1 MSAATAASTASS
13 VGEDDDVGD
22 GSVPKPA
29 YSWDNEFEPDP
40 QDVEKYFEPTERENM
55 LRGGSL
61 RGELKRRKFVECM
74 EAGLTIKDACA
85 EVGWTTNTYE
95 RMRARWPKWRTQL
108 DMIKLARVQMG
119 HLAHQDH
126 YTGGFGQ
133 FRKIFFSHDSP
144 GFHLDIIR
152 HLEHGTPG
160 SVTMILLPPEHGK
173 TTCIEDFC
181 NYKLGL
187 DPTFRITVG
196 SEGQPH
202 ARKILRRVK
211 SRMETPSAYVNRYGP
226 FAPVTGEDRKSRQP
240 WGADFFDVYKKQDH
254 DERDFSM
261 VALGWRSAIAGTR
274 TDLMIVDDIQS
285 RKSLSQ
291 SQEMFDVFR
300 QDWLSRPGAKG
311 RTVVLGTR
319 VGPGDFYELLLDNDL
334 VDNLVCIPAI
344 NAEGEYLWPERYS
357 DAEYKKMRK
366 NVGEEA
372 WWRNYMQQPRVAG
385 DQCFLGEYIDSCKNE
400 YKKVGDWNVEDGI
413 TVLSLDPALG
423 GGNSLTVTQFGR
435 QLKILDQITDY
446 NLARTEQILDRIQDA
461 AIRYRP
467 AHLIIEKNAFQKGL
481 ARDDRLLTMA
491 SSYGFRMSEH
501 HTHNNKRDETFG
513 VAAMAQDFGRQLV
526 EIPWANDPITRAR
539 MEPLVAE
546 LESWRADIP
555 TRKLRQDRVMSLWFA
570 WLRWRQ
576 YGAQNRTYAKPIR
589 TKGSPF
595 GKTQLGGRVLQD
607 TGRVW

>member
-1 MSAATAASTASS
+1 MA
-13 VGEDDDVGD
+13 DDDD
-22 GSVPKPA
+22 RIA
-29 YSWDNEFEPDP
+29 ALN
-40 QDVEKYFEPTERENM
+40 
-55 LRGGSL
+55 GGAAK
-61 RGELKRRKFVECM
+61 GEEKRRKFAELM
-74 EAGLTIKDACA
+74 IEGLTVGEACA
-85 EVGWTTNTYE
+85 QVGWQVGTYE
-95 RMRARWPKWRTQL
+95 KMRARWPKWRAEL
-108 DMIKLARVQMG
+108 DMIRLSKIGKGDLANK
-119 HLAHQDH
+119 DH

-133 FRKIFFSHDSP
+133 FRKIFFEHDSP
-144 GFHLDIIR
+144 SFHLEIIK
-152 HLEHGTPG
+152 HLEYGQPG

-181 NYKLGL
+181 NYKLGM

-211 SRMETPSAYVNRYGP
+211 SRMETPSAYVKRYGP
-226 FAPVTGEDRKSRQP
+226 FAPITGDDRKARQP

-285 RKSLSQ
+285 RKSLTQ
-291 SQEMFDVFR
+291 SQEMFEVFR
-300 QDWLSRPGAKG
+300 QDWLSRPGSKG

-319 VGPGDFYELLLDNDL
+319 VGPMDFYEHLLDADL

-344 NAEGEYLWPERYS
+344 NPEGEYLWPERYS
-357 DAEYKKMRK
+357 DDEYKRMRK

-385 DQCFLGEYIDSCKNE
+385 DQCFLAEYVDSCKNE
-400 YKKVGDWNVEDGI
+400 YVKIGEYDEADGL
-413 TVLSLDPALG
+413 TALSLDPALG
-423 GGNSLTVTQFGR
+423 GGNSLTTTQFGR
-435 QLKILDQITDY
+435 SLKILDQVTDY
-446 NLARTEQILDRIQDA
+446 NLARTEQILDRIQEA
-461 AIRYRP
+461 AIRYKP
-467 AHLIIEKNAFQKGL
+467 HILIIERNAFQKGL

-491 SSYGFRMSEH
+491 SSYGFRLAEH
-501 HTHNNKRDETFG
+501 HTHTNKRDETFG
-513 VAAMAQDFGRQLV
+513 VASMAQDFARQLIQ
-526 EIPWANDPITRAR
+526 IPFSTDPITRAR
-539 MEPLVAE
+539 MEPLINE
-546 LESWRADIP
+546 LESWRADVP

-576 YGAQNRTYAKPIR
+576 YGQQNRVYAKPIK

-595 GKTQLGGRVLQD
+595 GKTSVGSRRVLD
-607 TGRVW
+607 PVGGSW

>member
-1 MSAATAASTASS
+1 MTDTPEDGVEPPKSS
-13 VGEDDDVGD
+13 FVWQNN
-22 GSVPKPA
+22 
-29 YSWDNEFEPDP
+29 YEPDP
-40 QDVEKYFEPTERENM
+40 ADVEKYFTPTERENV
-55 LRGGSL
+55 LRGHGV
-61 RGELKRRKFVECM
+61 RGELKRRKFLELRQLGFSNK
-74 EAGLTIKDACA
+74 EACA
-85 EVGWTTNTYE
+85 EVQWQQSTYE
-95 RMRARWPKWRTQL
+95 RMRKRWPEWRAQL
-108 DMIKLARVQMG
+108 DMIRLAEVDKTG
-119 HLAHQDH
+119 LAHQEN

-133 FRKIFFSHDSP
+133 FRKIFFGHDSP
-144 GFHLDIIR
+144 SFHLEIIR
-152 HLEHGTPG
+152 HLEYGKPG
-160 SVTMILLPPEHGK
+160 SLTLILLPPEHGK
-173 TTCIEDFC
+173 TTCIEDFA

-211 SRMETPSAYVNRYGP
+211 GRMETPSAYVARYGP
-226 FAPVTGEDRKSRQP
+226 FAPATGDDRKARQP

-291 SQEMFDVFR
+291 SQEMFEVFR

-334 VDNLVCIPAI
+334 VDNLVCIPAMDA
-344 NAEGEYLWPERYS
+344 NGKYLWPERYT
-357 DAEYKKMRK
+357 DDEYKKMRK

-385 DQCFLGEYIDSCKNE
+385 DQCFLGEYVDSCKNE
-400 YKKVGDWNVEDGI
+400 YKPVGEYKVEDGI

-435 QLKILDQITDY
+435 SLKILDQITDY
-446 NLARTEQILDRIQDA
+446 NLARTEQILNRIQEA

-467 AHLIIEKNAFQKGL
+467 SYLIIERNAFQKGL
-481 ARDDRLLTMA
+481 ARDDRLLTMS
-491 SSYGFRMSEH
+491 SSYGFRLLEH
-501 HTHNNKRDETFG
+501 QTHLNKRDETFG
-513 VAAMAQDFGRQLV
+513 VASMAQDFARQLI
-526 EIPWANDPITRAR
+526 EIPWADDPITRAR
-539 MEPLVAE
+539 MEPLVSE
-546 LESWRADIP
+546 LEAWRADVP
-555 TRKLRQDRVMSLWFA
+555 TRKIRQDRVMSLWFA

-576 YGAQNRTYAKPIR
+576 MGAQQRTHAKPIT

-595 GKTQLGGRVLQD
+595 GKTSVGRRVLQGS
-607 TGRVW
+607 GRVW